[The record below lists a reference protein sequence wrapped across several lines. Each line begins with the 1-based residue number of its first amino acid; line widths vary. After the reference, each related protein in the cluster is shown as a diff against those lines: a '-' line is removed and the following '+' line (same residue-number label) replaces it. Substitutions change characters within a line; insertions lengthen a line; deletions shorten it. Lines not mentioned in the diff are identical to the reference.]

1 MDMKEFKQ
9 IITLII
15 ASFVG
20 AFIAKVL
27 ELLLV
32 NPTNIWNWIGFIFAL
47 IVIYF
52 LARMMLRSVRNS
64 DKKPKTK
71 EKLSE
76 TELKLRIRTEE
87 KLKFWAEYVLVLM
100 LGLFGAYWIL
110 PTRLDQIK
118 NYNAYAILISL
129 ILTII
134 LFASYNFYS
143 KKTDNY
149 IRNN

>member
-1 MDMKEFKQ
+1 MKEFKQ
-9 IITLII
+9 IVTLII

-27 ELLLV
+27 DLLLV

-52 LARMMLRSVRNS
+52 LARMMLRSVKNS
-64 DKKPKTK
+64 DKKPRTK

-87 KLKFWAEYVLVLM
+87 KLKFWAKYVLVLM
-100 LGLFGAYWIL
+100 LGLFGAYWTL
-110 PTRLDQIK
+110 PDRLGQIK

-149 IRNN
+149 IKNN